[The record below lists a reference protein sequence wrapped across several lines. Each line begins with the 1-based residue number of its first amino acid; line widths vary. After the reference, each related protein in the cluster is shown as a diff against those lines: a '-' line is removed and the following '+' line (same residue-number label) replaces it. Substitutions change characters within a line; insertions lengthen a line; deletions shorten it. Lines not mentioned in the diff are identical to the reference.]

1 MMMVCEREEAGLLAL
16 RRKKRSADGCMQSE
30 MRGAGGEQQRQMKV
44 LSAAAVEG
52 KARRRKERRQ
62 RQARQE
68 PDKSVVAASG
78 TNLGSS
84 TCGRQYPRQEE
95 EKEIAEGMPDA
106 PAQCCTLQAAEGCR
120 FGSAIP
126 MTPRLSHR
134 KACSQVHDDHQQ
146 QYDQEVLKGAL
157 GGTADVASQSPSPV
171 AVATLS
177 ELHAQRMQ
185 RPLTLK
191 EESVFQKYML
201 EECIAQ
207 VEAQRAGRQHR
218 SF

>member
-95 EKEIAEGMPDA
+95 EKEIP
-106 PAQCCTLQAAEGCR
+106 QCCTLQAAEGCR

-134 KACSQVHDDHQQ
+134 KACSQVHDDRQQ
-146 QYDQEVLKGAL
+146 QYDQEVLKGGL

-191 EESVFQKYML
+191 
-201 EECIAQ
+201 
-207 VEAQRAGRQHR
+207 
-218 SF
+218 

>member
-1 MMMVCEREEAGLLAL
+1 MVAAPRVEWRLCSVQDCSPARLRRRRRFILARHCLPSGEGNNNMMMVCEREEAGLLAL

-44 LSAAAVEG
+44 PSAAAVEG

-84 TCGRQYPRQEE
+84 TCGRQYPRQEDK
-95 EKEIAEGMPDA
+95 KEIAEGMPDA

-146 QYDQEVLKGAL
+146 QYD
-157 GGTADVASQSPSPV
+157 
-171 AVATLS
+171 
-177 ELHAQRMQ
+177 
-185 RPLTLK
+185 
-191 EESVFQKYML
+191 
-201 EECIAQ
+201 
-207 VEAQRAGRQHR
+207 
-218 SF
+218 